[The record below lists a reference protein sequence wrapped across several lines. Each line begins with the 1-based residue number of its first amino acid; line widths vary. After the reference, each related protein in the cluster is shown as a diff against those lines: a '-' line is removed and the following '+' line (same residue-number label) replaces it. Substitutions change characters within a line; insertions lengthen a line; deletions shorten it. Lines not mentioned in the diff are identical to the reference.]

1 MNYLRTVLR
10 SFFAQQL
17 LPALEAASEE
27 TLIGGQAVLE
37 GVMMRSP
44 HAWGIA
50 VRKATGDIATH
61 CEPLE
66 RPSEKRHWLAWPFVR
81 GLVTLGQAMSLGFR
95 ALKFSANVLL
105 AGMSQE
111 ETATKKSKAVTA
123 DATSAAVHPQGSQAT
138 VEKAPELSGW
148 LIAMN
153 MVISIGF
160 FIVMYKFVPLLAATG
175 LSHTWTALNNNIL
188 FNLVDGVIRLTL
200 FLLFI
205 WGISLFADIRRV
217 YEYHGAEHKTVFAY
231 EAKRDIPSI
240 EFTQQFSTYHPRC
253 GTSFLMT
260 VMLISI
266 LVYAAFPVTASGIR
280 TGIFNHL
287 FWYRFGLRVLLL
299 PVIASVSYEMIRF
312 SARHGRSL
320 FALLTKPGLW
330 MQRITTKQPKDD
342 QVECAIKALDEAM
355 NLEKTRGGELV
366 IA

>member
-1 MNYLRTVLR
+1 MSYLRTVLR
-10 SFFAQQL
+10 SFFVLQL
-17 LPALEAASEE
+17 LPALESASEE

-50 VRKATGDIATH
+50 VRKSTGDMATH
-61 CEPLE
+61 CEPLD
-66 RPSEKRHWLAWPFVR
+66 RPSEKRKWLAWPFIR

-105 AGMSQE
+105 AGLPQE
-111 ETATKKSKAVTA
+111 EKKKDKVS
-123 DATSAAVHPQGSQAT
+123 SPSQAT
-138 VEKAPELSGW
+138 AIAETPQTQKQEEKAPELSGW
-148 LIAMN
+148 VIAIN
-153 MVISIGF
+153 MIISVGF
-160 FIVMYKFVPLLAATG
+160 FIFMYKFVPLLAATELNKTWSA
-175 LSHTWTALNNNIL
+175 LSNNVV
-188 FNLVDGVIRLTL
+188 FNLVDGVIRLVL

-231 EAKRDIPSI
+231 EAQRDIPSI
-240 EFTQQFSTYHPRC
+240 KFTQQFSTYHPRC

-260 VMLISI
+260 IMLISI
-266 LVYAAFPVTASGIR
+266 LVYAAFPITASGIR

-312 SARHGRSL
+312 SAKHGRSL
-320 FALLTKPGLW
+320 FAILTKPGLW

-355 NLEKTRGGELV
+355 TLEKTRGGELV

>member
-1 MNYLRTVLR
+1 MKRLRNVLR
-10 SFFAQQL
+10 FFFALQL

-50 VRKATGDIATH
+50 VRKQTGDIATH
-61 CEPLE
+61 CEPLD
-66 RPSEKRHWLAWPFVR
+66 RPSEKRKWLAWPLVR

-95 ALKFSANVLL
+95 ALKFSANVFM
-105 AGMSQE
+105 AGITQQE
-111 ETATKKSKAVTA
+111 AAKTA
-123 DATSAAVHPQGSQAT
+123 AAANPGAQAAAQPAQT
-138 VEKAPELSGW
+138 TQEKAPELSGW
-148 LIAMN
+148 MIAFN
-153 MVISIGF
+153 VIISVGF
-160 FIVMYKFVPLLAATG
+160 FIVMYKFLPLLAAT
-175 LSHTWTALNNNIL
+175 ALTRSWSALGNN
-188 FNLVDGVIRLTL
+188 FVFSLVDGAIRLGL

-231 EAKRDIPSI
+231 EAKHDIPSV

-266 LVYAAFPVTASGIR
+266 LVYAAFPVTASGLHHSFFDR
-280 TGIFNHL
+280 L
-287 FWYRFGLRVLLL
+287 FWYRFGLRVVLL
-299 PVIASVSYEMIRF
+299 PVIASISYEMIRF
-312 SARHGRSL
+312 SAKHGRSL
-320 FALLTKPGLW
+320 FAVMTRPGLW

-355 NLEKTRGGELV
+355 TLEKTRGGELV